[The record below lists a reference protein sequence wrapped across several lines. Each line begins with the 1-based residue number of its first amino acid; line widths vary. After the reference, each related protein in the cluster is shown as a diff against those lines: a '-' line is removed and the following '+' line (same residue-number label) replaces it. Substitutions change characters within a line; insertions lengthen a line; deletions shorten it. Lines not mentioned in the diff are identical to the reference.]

1 MKPMHS
7 QAVVTSALV
16 AIVLTFAPAEP
27 VAAQQHSWAVLQ
39 ESDSNGDG
47 KLQRDEAPISL
58 LPNFSSIDEDGDDA
72 LDSHE
77 VWQYQ
82 QRRLRKA
89 SRGDSEREQ
98 DEQAEQTG
106 KSPQS
111 KERRQVKSV
120 EDLVKFNDRN
130 KDGRLSL
137 DELPESRHDL
147 ILRLDQDGDRA
158 LDLEE
163 ARRIDA
169 RRAESAGAQGLP
181 RGRSMTRIVDLMDT
195 NGDGRLEKREAPLWL
210 QRNFESFDTNGDG
223 VIDGREA
230 VAADAAAR
238 KAAAE
243 RSSGR

>member
-1 MKPMHS
+1 MNPMHS
-7 QAVVTSALV
+7 QAVVTFALV
-16 AIVLTFAPAEP
+16 AIAIVLTFAPAEP

-39 ESDSNGDG
+39 ELDSNGDG

-58 LPNFSSIDEDGDDA
+58 LPDFSSIDEDGDDA

-77 VWQYQ
+77 VWQYE

-89 SRGDSEREQ
+89 GRGDSER
-98 DEQAEQTG
+98 EQAEQTG

-137 DELPESRHDL
+137 DEVPRSRHGL

-158 LDLEE
+158 VDLEE

-169 RRAESAGAQGLP
+169 RRAAPAGAEGRP
-181 RGRSMTRIVDLMDT
+181 RGRSLTRVVELMDT

-223 VIDGREA
+223 VIDGHEA
-230 VAADAAAR
+230 AAADAAAR